1 MSYAIRILMH
11 AITMV
16 CRDPAATV
24 RATYVGIALI
34 AASVVG
40 LLVAAPSN
48 GPQLLTQQA
57 EFTTGLSNPV
67 LVIAC
72 FIIMAVGYLMMV
84 AAWHRYVLL
93 PEDKRAHGFTPDA
106 AVVLGYFGRSIL
118 IGLLLMLLSLPVF
131 VPVAAL
137 AAATNS
143 VALSAIAS
151 IPAIAV
157 LVYVF
162 LRLSLI
168 LPACTIGHD
177 MKIRESWEA
186 TKPLSAVIAILTVLM
201 ALADFAINV
210 VLGALPN
217 TSMIVGVV
225 NVVVSLV
232 YALVSASVL
241 TTLYG
246 IAVEGRDV

>member
-1 MSYAIRILMH
+1 MSYAIRILLH
-11 AITMV
+11 AVTMV

-48 GPQLLTQQA
+48 GPQLLTQQV

-72 FIIMAVGYLMMV
+72 FIIMALGYLMMV

-93 PEDKRAHGFTPDA
+93 PEDKRAYAFTPDA

-151 IPAIAV
+151 IPAIAAIASPRGGV
-157 LVYVF
+157 IPAN
-162 LRLSLI
+162 LSVSIIPGATTIKGPWSL
-168 LPACTIGHD
+168 LP
-177 MKIRESWEA
+177 S
-186 TKPLSAVIAILTVLM
+186 
-201 ALADFAINV
+201 
-210 VLGALPN
+210 
-217 TSMIVGVV
+217 
-225 NVVVSLV
+225 
-232 YALVSASVL
+232 
-241 TTLYG
+241 
-246 IAVEGRDV
+246 